1 MSFARI
7 VSVVALS
14 AALGAASP
22 SAAQAPVSQGA
33 TVTKTFTVDAIDYTS
48 RLVTLRGED
57 GMTQTIVAGPSVERL
72 DAVKVGDKVT
82 FRYHESVVYA
92 LRKPGTAP
100 KAAEGGAVTR
110 TPGEKPGG
118 TLAQQVSATVTL
130 NAIDAKAPAV
140 TVTDEAGRRMS
151 FRVENPKNLEGFK
164 VGDQVEITY
173 TQALAVSVTPG
184 K

>member
-1 MSFARI
+1 
-7 VSVVALS
+7 VALC

-22 SAAQAPVSQGA
+22 AAAQAPVTQGA
-33 TVTKTFTVDAIDYTS
+33 AVTETFTVDAIDYTS
-48 RLVTLRGED
+48 RLVTLRDKD
-57 GMTQTIVAGPSVERL
+57 GLTYAVVAGPQVERL

-92 LRKPGTAP
+92 IRKPGTAP
-100 KAAEGGAVTR
+100 KAAESGGMTR

-118 TLAQQVSATVTL
+118 TLAQQVSATVTI
-130 NAIDAKAPAV
+130 NAIDAKAPSV
-140 TVTDEAGRRMS
+140 TVTTQDGRRMS
-151 FRVENPKNLEGFK
+151 FKVENPKNLEGFK

-173 TQALAVSVTPG
+173 TQALAISVT